1 MAFNPW
7 FPANYQPYQ
16 PQYQQQSVQTRAVE
30 AIPVDD
36 ENAVVGFPVALGAT
50 ALFISKNDRFVAF
63 KSNNMNGE
71 SEVMF
76 FDRRPPAPAPE
87 PFDPS
92 QYVRRDELDRILK
105 SVRKDDMYEPIR
117 QPAGRAASS
126 PDEPAANASAAPRRS
141 GGYTSPARPQ
151 YSARDDQ
158 PAADFEPPYADRAG
172 L

>member
-92 QYVRRDELDRILK
+92 LYVRRDELEKLLK
-105 SVRKDDMYEPIR
+105 NMRKDDMYEPIR
-117 QPAGRAASS
+117 PVRNT
-126 PDEPAANASAAPRRS
+126 DEPAADASADKIQPRS
-141 GGYTSPARPQ
+141 GAPAERPQ
-151 YSARDDQ
+151 YPRRHD
-158 PAADFEPPYADRAG
+158 
-172 L
+172 